1 MKTAACG
8 FRQQLAV
15 ADDSFR
21 TKTAA
26 CGFRQQHVLAD
37 DSLWFQTAVFFNLF
51 VNLNIG
57 PQS

>member
-37 DSLWFQTAVFFNLF
+37 DSLRFQKAVFSL
-51 VNLNIG
+51 ICK
-57 PQS
+57 S